1 MEAKNV
7 EQPVEMSDESLEGIS
22 GGLELTSA
30 EIDRVDRPLYEK
42 GLSGEEVV
50 WTLANRGFIDA
61 RRTYFVTDSK
71 KELTR
76 YLRKLTR
83 QYYPEDED
91 DD

>member
-30 EIDRVDRPLYEK
+30 EIDRVARPLYEK
-42 GLSGEEVV
+42 GLSGEEVF
-50 WTLANRGFIDA
+50 WTLDNMGFIDA

-71 KELTR
+71 MELTR